1 MTPAYTQQLL
11 AVANQIAQ
19 PCDFSCYPRACEFVK
34 WCERAEENIVSWNFR
49 GERDV
54 IEFQYLNWKQKVG
67 KSQKGLNEGLFSPA
81 VWRPR

>member
-1 MTPAYTQQLL
+1 
-11 AVANQIAQ
+11 
-19 PCDFSCYPRACEFVK
+19 
-34 WCERAEENIVSWNFR
+34 VSWNFR